1 MSGSYNVFLRIVL
14 QKKHFSLVSSKLT
27 LLLFVHSCH
36 IYSTV
41 FEQVII
47 FSDNFLVFLGICL
60 TLFLNNTFVFKSKPT
75 ANNSDSAASPLP
87 PNNINIVL

>member
-1 MSGSYNVFLRIVL
+1 MSGSYNVFYESFCKRNTS
-14 QKKHFSLVSSKLT
+14 HWF
-27 LLLFVHSCH
+27 LLSVHSCH

-47 FSDNFLVFLGICL
+47 FSDDVLVFLGICL